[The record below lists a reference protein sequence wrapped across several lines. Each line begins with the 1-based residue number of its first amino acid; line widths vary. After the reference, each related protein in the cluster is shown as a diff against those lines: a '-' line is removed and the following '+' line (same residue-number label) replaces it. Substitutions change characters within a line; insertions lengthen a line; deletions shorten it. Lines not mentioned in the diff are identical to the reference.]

1 MNYCGNCEHYI
12 GCGDWNLCCS
22 IKHPTKGEREQGI
35 TYPFGHLCYEDTL
48 SCDEFKIKQDKS
60 HLTNEKNYDMLA
72 SQAGVI
78 QNYIKER
85 VT

>member
-1 MNYCGNCEHYI
+1 MNYCGSCEHYI

-48 SCDEFKIKQDKS
+48 ACDEFKIKQNKPLDK
-60 HLTNEKNYDMLA
+60 
-72 SQAGVI
+72 
-78 QNYIKER
+78 
-85 VT
+85 